1 MDWIQALI
9 LGIIQGLT
17 EYLPVSSSGHLAIG
31 QALFGMDNGE
41 ENLMFTVA
49 VHVATVLSTLV
60 VLWSEISWILKGF
73 LEHPQIDNIYRKFT
87 NILLKLNCYEDIG
100 VSYDGDEW
108 ITNPAPQELEAA
120 LLKCMADKQM
130 FYIILKSADVLITV
144 SGNDTYMTVYNPTEE
159 MTELIRSLADSEG
172 LAIWQ
177 PNNI

>member
-1 MDWIQALI
+1 MTIE
-9 LGIIQGLT
+9 
-17 EYLPVSSSGHLAIG
+17 EYLNKPYWVIDILPKQVPADDKG
-31 QALFGMDNGE
+31 QYFRIE
-41 ENLMFTVA
+41 
-49 VHVATVLSTLV
+49 
-60 VLWSEISWILKGF
+60 KYF

-87 NILLKLNCYEDIG
+87 NILLKLNCYEDID
-100 VSYDGDEW
+100 VSHDGDEW
-108 ITNPAPQELEAA
+108 MTNPAPHELEKA

-144 SGNDTYMTVYNPTEE
+144 SGDDTYMTVYNPREE

>member
-1 MDWIQALI
+1 MTIE
-9 LGIIQGLT
+9 
-17 EYLPVSSSGHLAIG
+17 EYLERPYWVIDILPKQVPADGKG
-31 QALFGMDNGE
+31 QYFRIE
-41 ENLMFTVA
+41 
-49 VHVATVLSTLV
+49 
-60 VLWSEISWILKGF
+60 KYF

-144 SGNDTYMTVYNPTEE
+144 SGDDTYMTVYNPTEE
-159 MTELIRSLADSEG
+159 VLELIGSLAGSEG
-172 LAIWQ
+172 LFLWK
-177 PNNI
+177 

>member
-1 MDWIQALI
+1 MTIE
-9 LGIIQGLT
+9 
-17 EYLPVSSSGHLAIG
+17 EYLNKPYWVIDILPKQVPADGKG
-31 QALFGMDNGE
+31 QYFRIE
-41 ENLMFTVA
+41 
-49 VHVATVLSTLV
+49 
-60 VLWSEISWILKGF
+60 KYF

-108 ITNPAPQELEAA
+108 ITNPAPHELEAA
-120 LLKCMADKQM
+120 LLKCIADKQM

-144 SGNDTYMTVYNPTEE
+144 SGDDTYMTVYNPREE
-159 MTELIRSLADSEG
+159 MTELIRSLAGSEG